1 MNETSSII
9 EIKQGN
15 EIIYITLFYYLLMCF
30 IAPGFFTASNSWN
43 LLYSFLPLLMAAI
56 GQTFVIITAGID
68 LSITSIIAL
77 TSVLGGYMMSA
88 DSGLS
93 LNNFASV
100 SLAMV
105 VMLTSGAL
113 VGLLNGISIVRLRMP
128 AFMVTLISMIFFSGL
143 AIWITQSQNIY
154 NLPEAFV
161 NMPYTFFLGL
171 PLPAYLGI
179 ALLFLA
185 YILLNRSL
193 WGKWIYAAGLNPK
206 VAAISGV
213 KVGKTII
220 AVYVFSGICASLSS
234 VLYTARLETGS
245 PVMGQSLLLD
255 IIGAVVIGGTSL
267 YGGKGR
273 ISWTFFG
280 VFFIVML
287 DNSLN
292 LIGLSYFLIMM
303 VKGLVILLAAMINSG
318 RNLFTKH

>member
-1 MNETSSII
+1 
-9 EIKQGN
+9 
-15 EIIYITLFYYLLMCF
+15 
-30 IAPGFFTASNSWN
+30 
-43 LLYSFLPLLMAAI
+43 
-56 GQTFVIITAGID
+56 
-68 LSITSIIAL
+68 
-77 TSVLGGYMMSA
+77 
-88 DSGLS
+88 
-93 LNNFASV
+93 
-100 SLAMV
+100 MV
-105 VMLTSGAL
+105 VMLASGAL

-179 ALLFLA
+179 ALLLLA
-185 YILLNRSL
+185 YVLLNRSL

-234 VLYTARLETGS
+234 ILYTARLETGS

-273 ISWTFFG
+273 ISWTIFG

-318 RNLFTKH
+318 RNFFMKH